1 MKLWKKVAVV
11 GTTLLAT
18 VALAACSGGSN
29 SSNTASSK
37 SSADTVKGSVSL
49 WVDTTQVPFYKTI
62 VKNFNKKYPDV
73 KVKLTQSPN
82 GSANAKT
89 DVGKDPAKAADVFE
103 VPNDQLG
110 QLAESG
116 YINPLSP
123 DAVKTVKANNT
134 EVSVTGVTWKDKM
147 YAFPFAEQAQTIYY
161 NKSKLTAEDVKSW
174 DTLTSKGV
182 LATDFSNAYNFYPIM
197 FSAGT
202 ELFGKDG
209 ETLKGTTAN
218 TEQGVNA
225 LKWLAAQKNNKGVMQ
240 TSNALNQL
248 KSGHAQAI
256 LDGPW
261 DAANLKKILGDNFAV
276 APYPTVKIG
285 GEEKQMQ
292 AFLGIEA
299 FAVNSHTD
307 AKNQKAAAALAEFIT
322 NKESQL
328 IVYEESGQIPT
339 DKATQA
345 SEKVASDPVAKAVM
359 VMSKPG
365 YSTLMPKMPQMA
377 TFWDAATPLINGAYT
392 GSVKESQYTAK
403 LDAFVTRISKA
414 N

>member
-1 MKLWKKVAVV
+1 MKLWKKVAVAS
-11 GTTLLAT
+11 TTLLAA
-18 VALAACSGGSN
+18 VALTACGSSSN
-29 SSNTASSK
+29 SSSSTSSSK
-37 SSADTVKGSVSL
+37 SGAVKGSVSL

-82 GSANAKT
+82 GSSNAKT

-110 QLAESG
+110 QMAEAG

-123 DAVKTVKANNT
+123 TAEKTVKANNT
-134 EVSVTGVTWKDKM
+134 ATSVKGVTWKDKM
-147 YAFPFAEQAQTIYY
+147 YAFPFAEQAQTLYY
-161 NKSKLTAEDVKSW
+161 NKSKLTADDVKSW

-182 LATDFSNAYNFYPIM
+182 VATDFTVPYNFYPI
-197 FSAGT
+197 FLSAGT
-202 ELFGKDG
+202 YLYGKDG
-209 ETLKGTTAN
+209 ETLKGTNAN
-218 TEQGVNA
+218 SQEGVNA
-225 LKWLAAQKNNKGVMQ
+225 LKWFAEQKANKGVMQ

-256 LDGPW
+256 IDGPW

-276 APYPTVKIG
+276 APYPTIKLG

-307 AKNQKAAAALAEFIT
+307 TKNQKAAAALAEFIT
-322 NKESQL
+322 NKQSQL
-328 IVYEESGQIPT
+328 IVYEQSGQIPT

-345 SEKVASDPVAKAVM
+345 SSKVANDPVAQAVM
-359 VMSKPG
+359 AMAKPG
-365 YSTLMPKMPQMA
+365 FSTLMPKMLQMA

-392 GSVKESQYTAK
+392 GSIKESQYSAK
-403 LDAFVTRISKA
+403 LETFVQRISKA